1 MKIDTRWILLL
12 ALGLA
17 FVFPTAAWAQGRG
30 NANGQSKNKNE
41 NRRVIVIDRDDRD
54 DDDDDDD
61 DDDRIRVRERDWE
74 RIRVER
80 RDRDRDRDR
89 DWARIWG
96 SIRDRDRDRDRDRF
110 VLRNGGRT
118 IVLHDDDFFFYPVR
132 SDRGPSFCRSGAGHP
147 VFGPQWCLQKGYGI
161 GRPGAVFLWGDD
173 VFLRDRTRV
182 IVLRD
187 RRYDADQA
195 FWSAVVGQVFA
206 LVD

>member
-1 MKIDTRWILLL
+1 MKIDTRFVLLL
-12 ALGLA
+12 ALGVA
-17 FVFPTAAWAQGRG
+17 FVFPTGAWAQGRG
-30 NANGQSKNKNE
+30 NANGQGKNKHE
-41 NRRVIVIDRDDRD
+41 NRRVVVIDRDDR
-54 DDDDDDD
+54 DDDD
-61 DDDRIRVRERDWE
+61 DDDRIRVRERDRDRVRVRERDWD

-89 DWARIWG
+89 
-96 SIRDRDRDRDRDRF
+96 F
-110 VLRNGGRT
+110 VLRSGGRT
-118 IVLHDDDFFFYPVR
+118 IILHDDDFLWYPVR

-147 VFGPQWCLQKGYGI
+147 VFGIQWCLQKGYGI

-195 FWSAVVGQVFA
+195 FWSAVVGQVLA

>member
-1 MKIDTRWILLL
+1 MKIDTRFVVLL
-12 ALGLA
+12 AVGIA
-17 FVFPTAAWAQGRG
+17 FAFPTGAWAQGRG
-30 NANGQSKNKNE
+30 NANGHGKNKHE
-41 NRRVIVIDRDDRD
+41 NRRVVVIDRDDRD
-54 DDDDDDD
+54 DDDDRVRERDR
-61 DDDRIRVRERDWE
+61 DRIRVRERDWD

-89 DWARIWG
+89 D
-96 SIRDRDRDRDRDRF
+96 RF
-110 VLRNGGRT
+110 VLRSGGRT
-118 IVLHDDDFFFYPVR
+118 IILHDDDFLWYPVR

-147 VFGPQWCLQKGYGI
+147 VFGIQWCLQKGYGI

-195 FWSAVVGQVFA
+195 FWSAVVGQVLA

>member
-1 MKIDTRWILLL
+1 MKIDTRFVVLL
-12 ALGLA
+12 AVGIA
-17 FVFPTAAWAQGRG
+17 FPFPTGAWAQGRG
-30 NANGQSKNKNE
+30 NANGHGKNKHE
-41 NRRVIVIDRDDRD
+41 NRRVVVIDRDDRD
-54 DDDDDDD
+54 DDDDRVRERDR
-61 DDDRIRVRERDWE
+61 DRIRVRERDWD

-89 DWARIWG
+89 D
-96 SIRDRDRDRDRDRF
+96 RF
-110 VLRNGGRT
+110 VLRSGGRT
-118 IVLHDDDFFFYPVR
+118 IILHDDDFLWYPVR

-147 VFGPQWCLQKGYGI
+147 VFGIQWCLQKGYGI

-195 FWSAVVGQVFA
+195 FWSAVVGQVLA

>member
-1 MKIDTRWILLL
+1 MKIDTRFVLLL
-12 ALGLA
+12 TLGVA
-17 FVFPTAAWAQGRG
+17 FVFPTGAWAQGRG
-30 NANGQSKNKNE
+30 NANGQGKNKHE
-41 NRRVIVIDRDDRD
+41 NRRVVVIDRDDR
-54 DDDDDDD
+54 DDDD
-61 DDDRIRVRERDWE
+61 DDDRIRVRERDRDRIRERDWD

-89 DWARIWG
+89 
-96 SIRDRDRDRDRDRF
+96 F
-110 VLRNGGRT
+110 VLRSGGRT
-118 IVLHDDDFFFYPVR
+118 IILHDDDFLWYPVR

-147 VFGPQWCLQKGYGI
+147 VFGIQWCLQKGYGI

-195 FWSAVVGQVFA
+195 FWSAVVGQVLA

>member
-1 MKIDTRWILLL
+1 MKLLRSTLPL
-12 ALGLA
+12 ALALA
-17 FVFPTAAWAQGRG
+17 VAIPTTAWAQGRG
-30 NANGQSKNKNE
+30 NANGNKHKNKHE

-54 DDDDDDD
+54 DDDDDRIRARERDRE
-61 DDDRIRVRERDWE
+61 RIRVRERDWD

-80 RDRDRDRDR
+80 
-89 DWARIWG
+89 
-96 SIRDRDRDRDRDRF
+96 RDRDRDRDRF

-118 IVLHDDDFFFYPVR
+118 IVLDDDDFYWYPVR

-147 VFGPQWCLQKGYGI
+147 VFGIQWCLQKGYGI
-161 GRPGAVFLWGDD
+161 GRPGSVFLWGDD

-182 IVLRD
+182 IVLRE

-195 FWSAVVGQVFA
+195 FWSAVVGQVLA

>member
-1 MKIDTRWILLL
+1 MKLLRSTLPL
-12 ALGLA
+12 ALALA
-17 FVFPTAAWAQGRG
+17 VAIPTTAWAQGRG
-30 NANGQSKNKNE
+30 NANGNKHKNKHE

-54 DDDDDDD
+54 DDDDDRIRARERDRE
-61 DDDRIRVRERDWE
+61 RIRVRERDWD

-80 RDRDRDRDR
+80 RDRDQ
-89 DWARIWG
+89 
-96 SIRDRDRDRDRDRF
+96 DRDRF

-118 IVLHDDDFFFYPVR
+118 IVLDDDDFYWYPVR

-147 VFGPQWCLQKGYGI
+147 VFGIQWCLQKGYGI
-161 GRPGAVFLWGDD
+161 GRPGSVFLWGDD

-182 IVLRD
+182 IVLRE

-195 FWSAVVGQVFA
+195 FWSAVVGQVLA

>member
-1 MKIDTRWILLL
+1 MKLLRSTL
-12 ALGLA
+12 PLA
-17 FVFPTAAWAQGRG
+17 FALAVALPTTAWAQGRG
-30 NANGQSKNKNE
+30 NGNGNGNKDKHE
-41 NRRVIVIDRDDRD
+41 NGRVVVIDRDGDGRTRQRDRQ
-54 DDDDDDD
+54 
-61 DDDRIRVRERDWE
+61 

-80 RDRDRDRDR
+80 RDRERVVVDRRV
-89 DWARIWG
+89 
-96 SIRDRDRDRDRDRF
+96 RDRDRF

-118 IVLHDDDFFFYPVR
+118 IVLRDDDFFWYPVR
-132 SDRGPSFCRSGAGHP
+132 TDRGPSFCRSGAGHP
-147 VFGPQWCLQKGYGI
+147 VFGIQWCLQKGYGI

-195 FWSAVVGQVFA
+195 FWGAVVGQVLA

>member
-1 MKIDTRWILLL
+1 MKIDARFVLLL
-12 ALGLA
+12 ALGIA
-17 FVFPTAAWAQGRG
+17 FVFPTGAWAQGRG
-30 NANGQSKNKNE
+30 NANGHGKNKHE
-41 NRRVIVIDRDDRD
+41 NRRVVVIDRDDD
-54 DDDDDDD
+54 G
-61 DDDRIRVRERDWE
+61 DDDRIRVRERDRDRVRERDWD

-80 RDRDRDRDR
+80 RDRDRDR
-89 DWARIWG
+89 
-96 SIRDRDRDRDRDRF
+96 F
-110 VLRNGGRT
+110 VLRSGGRT
-118 IVLHDDDFFFYPVR
+118 IILHDDDFLWYPVR

-147 VFGPQWCLQKGYGI
+147 VFGIQWCLQKGYGI

-195 FWSAVVGQVFA
+195 FWSAVVGQVLA